1 MYNMSCRYDIYFKLI
16 FLSVINLNELITN
29 NFIFHHLLLQ
39 LIKGKKIKYVSQ
51 EWDEITAIKSFV
63 LHIQLFG
70 KNW

>member
-39 LIKGKKIKYVSQ
+39 LIKGKKLNM
-51 EWDEITAIKSFV
+51 FP
-63 LHIQLFG
+63 
-70 KNW
+70 KNEMKLQQ